1 MSNWCIVYLASP
13 KNFTIAPFEPDRP
26 RIDVLNSSIII
37 ANRVF
42 PDIDIIVFHE
52 DYSDCEFDQL
62 PGVKHFVKVDFES
75 NTEEFVKHYGN
86 KGYMMMCRFFSGIM
100 QNEPILQKYTH
111 YMRLDDDSYF
121 LKPYPG
127 KHEVKMFNTSDY
139 VYRSLFIDKKDHQQ
153 LFEYTVDHLKKWNLN
168 IGKIYHQLKDIDFL
182 DSANQ
187 YTGLSPYNN
196 FHTSSLALWKHPL
209 ISSFVDSLEKDK
221 CILKYGWMDANIHA
235 MIVWVLAPFANVYV
249 QHCGTFGYRHNFHV
263 SPLHS
268 TGIQYDS
275 KLSFIE
281 NP

>member
-1 MSNWCIVYLASP
+1 MWCIVYLAAP
-13 KNFTIAPFEPDRP
+13 KHFTITPFEPKCP
-26 RIDVLNSSIII
+26 RFDALKSSVII
-37 ANRVF
+37 AKRVF

-52 DYSDCEFDQL
+52 DYSEEEFSAL

-75 NTEEFVKHYGN
+75 NTEEFVKHYRD

-100 QNEPILQKYTH
+100 QREPILQTYTH

-127 KHEVKMFNTSDY
+127 KHEIKMFKTTDY
-139 VYRSLFIDKKDHQQ
+139 VYRTLFHDKKEHQL

-168 IGKIYHQLKDIDFL
+168 IGNIYFQLKDMRFL
-182 DSANQ
+182 GEDNQ

-196 FHTSSLALWKHPL
+196 FHTSSLALWRHPL
-209 ISSFVDSLEKDK
+209 ISSYVDSLEKDK

-235 MIVWVLAPFANVYV
+235 MIIWVLAPFANLNV
-249 QHCGTFGYRHNFHV
+249 QHCGTFGYRHNYHV
-263 SPLHS
+263 SYMNRKS
-268 TGIQYDS
+268 WIYDP
-275 KLSFIE
+275 KLPFIE